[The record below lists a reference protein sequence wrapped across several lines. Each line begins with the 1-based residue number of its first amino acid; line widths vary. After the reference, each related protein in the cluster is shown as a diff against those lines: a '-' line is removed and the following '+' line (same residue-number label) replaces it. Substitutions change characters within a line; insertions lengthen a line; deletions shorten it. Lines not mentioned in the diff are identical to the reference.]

1 MLPDDPLPQR
11 IDFAFLLNNNAVSFT
26 PKGVST

>member
-1 MLPDDPLPQR
+1 MPPDDPYRPR
-11 IDFAFLLNNNAVSFT
+11 IDIAFLLNNNAVSFT